1 MYNMF
6 RMAPSFYGH
15 ALNGILL
22 VTSLIIILLN
32 LGKIKQLEIYKQTM
46 LLLMFTLVVGVH
58 GLSHLGMEQVY
69 GYNPLHLFSF

>member
-1 MYNMF
+1 MF
-6 RMAPSFYGH
+6 RKSPAFYAH

-32 LGKIKQLEIYKQTM
+32 LSKIKQLEIYKQTM

-58 GLSHLGMEQVY
+58 GLSHLGLEQVY
-69 GYNPLHLFSF
+69 GYNPLKMM

>member
-6 RMAPSFYGH
+6 RMVPSFYGH

-32 LGKIKQLEIYKQTM
+32 LDKIKQLEIYKQTM

-58 GLSHLGMEQVY
+58 SLSHLGLEQVY
-69 GYNPLHLFSF
+69 GYNPLKMM